1 MIYIYICIYSIY
13 MNQGT
18 SCASLNCCHTWLLQ
32 PLANQVRPTRNA
44 NCSSGEA
51 LCQRAS
57 LSHYR
62 IDGGGFVRETLQRIH
77 RKLLGFTWFYMVLK
91 FYYITSFDNISFKP
105 SVGHLEQALG
115 M

>member
-1 MIYIYICIYSIY
+1 

-18 SCASLNCCHTWLLQ
+18 FCASLNCCHTWLLQ
-32 PLANQVRPTRNA
+32 PPLANQVRPTRNA

-57 LSHYR
+57 LSHYQW
-62 IDGGGFVRETLQRIH
+62 ID
-77 RKLLGFTWFYMVLK
+77 LGFRSGNSSNNTQETVGFYMVLK